1 MADMGA
7 IQVFQSAHFARTY
20 KKLHTRQQ
28 IDVDS
33 AVEVIVRT
41 PDIGD
46 ENKGD
51 LAGVFVYKFK
61 SNNQLLLL
69 AYEFDPATRM
79 LLLLGSHENFYR
91 NLKR

>member
-46 ENKGD
+46 EKKGD

-61 SNNQLLLL
+61 SNNQL
-69 AYEFDPATRM
+69 AYPRTNWTPSPRQTGHRVHAK
-79 LLLLGSHENFYR
+79 LVG
-91 NLKR
+91 